1 MLDSDQ
7 PAFVAPEGACDAHFH
22 VFGDPLKY
30 TAAAAPLRYAL
41 PSAPLDDYL
50 QLASRL
56 GLRRQVFVQPSAYGR
71 DNRCMLDAMAQMDPT
86 RCRGIVDVHE
96 QCPDS
101 ELDRMHLLGVR
112 GVRINVSPVH
122 PPQADLAQ
130 AMQPRIA
137 ALAAR
142 CAERGWHLD
151 FLLPG
156 WLTAELMPVLHAL
169 PVPFS
174 MAHMGMNLA
183 ADGVDAPGFQ
193 ALLALVKGTKRH
205 AWVKFTGLYRISKV
219 RDHADTDP
227 MARALI
233 EAAPDR
239 LLWGSD
245 YPHLSF
251 ADQSS
256 VGLFNVLAR
265 WTHSEAVRRMIL
277 SDNPARLFGF

>member
-1 MLDSDQ
+1 
-7 PAFVAPEGACDAHFH
+7 
-22 VFGDPLKY
+22 
-30 TAAAAPLRYAL
+30 
-41 PSAPLDDYL
+41 
-50 QLASRL
+50 
-56 GLRRQVFVQPSAYGR
+56 
-71 DNRCMLDAMAQMDPT
+71 
-86 RCRGIVDVHE
+86 
-96 QCPDS
+96 
-101 ELDRMHLLGVR
+101 
-112 GVRINVSPVH
+112 
-122 PPQADLAQ
+122 
-130 AMQPRIA
+130 
-137 ALAAR
+137 
-142 CAERGWHLD
+142 
-151 FLLPG
+151 
-156 WLTAELMPVLHAL
+156 
-169 PVPFS
+169 
-174 MAHMGMNLA
+174 MGMNLA